1 MNAPL
6 DLADD
11 LCAQGSGVRAR
22 QTKRS
27 PHAPEERPPTPA
39 VNLRVDMHLLA
50 KGLEEAGRLPVGKQ
64 VQQPKQFIVAA
75 SVETIAGR
83 ERWFVL
89 KISRRKGHKRG
100 WEKRRRDADPQPNLV
115 RLDLLTTPSFP
126 PCFQF
131 FF

>member
-39 VNLRVDMHLLA
+39 VNLRGDIHLLA

-100 WEKRRRDADPQPNLV
+100 WEKRRRDADPQPTHGL
-115 RLDLLTTPSFP
+115 
-126 PCFQF
+126 
-131 FF
+131 